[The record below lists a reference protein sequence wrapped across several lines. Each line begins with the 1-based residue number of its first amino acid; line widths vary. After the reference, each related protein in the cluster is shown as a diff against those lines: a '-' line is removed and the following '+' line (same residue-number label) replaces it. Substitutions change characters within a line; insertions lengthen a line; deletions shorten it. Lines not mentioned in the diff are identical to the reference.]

1 MKPQI
6 TFYGGVNSVTGANFL
21 FEAQGK
27 KILIDCGLE
36 QGGEGASLRNGKVF
50 PYSPATIDFLF
61 ITHAHMD
68 HIGLI
73 PKLVKEGFTGRIFST
88 PETKEITRLM
98 LEDAHRIMEY
108 EARNGGESEL
118 YSLPDLERAISIW
131 ETIDYHKNMQIAPE
145 LSVVAKDAGH
155 ILGSAMYEFEYEKG
169 ERVLFT
175 GDLGNSPSV
184 LMPDTEFVND
194 ADYIV
199 MESVYGDRN
208 HESKEERDRKFKDE
222 INSAINKGG
231 TVLIPAFSLERTQ
244 TLLYE
249 LNELIESKAIDEV
262 PVFLDS
268 PLAISLTKIYR
279 RMFLAFKKDVQT
291 DIKDGDEIF
300 EFKGLKETPRADD
313 SKSIASQP
321 GPKIIIAGSG
331 MSTAG
336 RILHHEKRYLP
347 DSNATVLIT
356 GYQSPGT
363 LGRQIEEGAKEVEIE
378 GSLIPVRARIV
389 KIEGF
394 SGHRDSDHL
403 LEFVEKA
410 ADGPLKQV
418 YVVMGEPKASQF
430 LAQRINDYIG
440 VKAICP
446 EAGKTY
452 VLK

>member
-88 PETKEITRLM
+88 PETNEITRLM

-249 LNELIESKAIDEV
+249 LNEIIEI
-262 PVFLDS
+262 
-268 PLAISLTKIYR
+268 
-279 RMFLAFKKDVQT
+279 
-291 DIKDGDEIF
+291 
-300 EFKGLKETPRADD
+300 KGLKETPRADD

-321 GPKIIIAGSG
+321 GPKIIIAGTG

-378 GSLIPVRARIV
+378 GSVLPVRARIV